1 MCVICDRITGFQQQR
16 PALVITTKQ
25 TRADE
30 ALQSMRYCQF
40 QLGGDGAA
48 GSQQLLHDLSRAD
61 QQHHHLPPALRDKL
75 EAALAGARREA
86 ASSMAEVTWGSGGVQ
101 GGLRIPVSSEAVRVA
116 LLKLDEAKA
125 ASAGAG
131 AGGEGGEE
139 EGEAAVSAVFGA
151 YSEALQA
158 VQQEL
163 ARVQGEGSGPR
174 AEAQRA
180 ELRLLSAYLQ
190 HGRLETTMRRTKVWV
205 RGDVRG

>member
-1 MCVICDRITGFQQQR
+1 
-16 PALVITTKQ
+16 
-25 TRADE
+25 
-30 ALQSMRYCQF
+30 MRYCQF

-48 GSQQLLHDLSRAD
+48 GSQQLLQDLSRAD

-86 ASSMAEVTWGSGGVQ
+86 ASSMAEVTWGSGQ

-116 LLKLDEAKA
+116 LLKLNEAKA
-125 ASAGAG
+125 ATAGAG
-131 AGGEGGEE
+131 AGGGEAEGEE
-139 EGEAAVSAVFGA
+139 EAAVSAVFGA

-205 RGDVRG
+205 GGVR